1 MIIERRNGKD
11 IFSGNH
17 KHIVF
22 AVNSEGINDAGFA
35 GKIARMF
42 WPELAHI
49 GECRL
54 GTCLT
59 KENNGVY
66 YHALV
71 CHSLQNGWGDSREII
86 KSCFD
91 AIETDDEDE
100 VASIAIGSG
109 IIGILSGANFDEIV
123 SGMEASSKKI
133 ILY

>member
-1 MIIERRNGKD
+1 MIIERRNGN
-11 IFSGNH
+11 IFAGDH
-17 KHIVF
+17 KHICF
-22 AVNSEGINDAGFA
+22 AVNTEGVNDAGFA
-35 GKIARMF
+35 GKISREF

-49 GECRL
+49 GECKL

-91 AIETDDEDE
+91 AIETDDDE

-109 IIGILSGANFDEIV
+109 IIGILSGANFNEIV

>member
-1 MIIERRNGKD
+1 MIIERRTGN

-35 GKIARMF
+35 GMISRKL

-49 GECRL
+49 GPCKI

-59 KENNGVY
+59 KEHDGVF

-71 CHSLQNGWGDSREII
+71 CHSLDDGWGDSREII

-91 AIETDDEDE
+91 AIETEDE

-109 IIGILSGANFDEIV
+109 LIGIISGSDFSKIV
-123 SGMEASSKKI
+123 AGMEASSKKI